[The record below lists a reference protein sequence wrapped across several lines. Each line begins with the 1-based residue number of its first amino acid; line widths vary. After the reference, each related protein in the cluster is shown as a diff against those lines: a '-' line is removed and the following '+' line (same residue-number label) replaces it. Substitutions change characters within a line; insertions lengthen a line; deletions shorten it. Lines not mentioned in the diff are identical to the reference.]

1 MFLKLALALPLRIVF
16 LTIFLV
22 APIRYTYAQSAQL
35 RREQLQESLNRL
47 AREAQERGP
56 GPQVGQVRCGIQP
69 RCQHQQRGAP
79 QTNQAAP
86 INRTATPPPQPNG
99 PITAPAPPPRPSP
112 PTVRSA
118 PVVEAPAASPTT
130 REEFSRLLRE
140 QAAALERANK
150 EAPALPEPVVQD
162 APPQIHPGPNETV
175 SPFTPPPATRPP
187 VNQMAPRPPEA
198 PSTVHT
204 APPLP
209 GPADLP
215 PNHLKELPPPRQPVA
230 GPGAFG
236 SPTGRGIGGGE
247 RVETTSRAPQQ
258 PQLLEVKK
266 DPPQFQG
273 VSQPLQRL
281 ETEILEPERSSAW
294 VPPDSDGPAYQPVDG
309 SQVNRGQVPVT
320 PPTPTPTHIGPTV
333 SQDNPPPPAVADP
346 QPEVAEATDPPSED
360 PSSTDKKSCQ
370 SDAQEFLYACHELSQ
385 SFTAAEGAAYQ
396 TVHSK
401 LLSSESM
408 TPLIST
414 LSAASQGSVT
424 KFQTLANGCTQLSQ
438 DCTNHC
444 KNRVAELKKYYQHH
458 QQSCDSARIKGS
470 SSGNHCQKASEFAQ
484 AMQES
489 IEANNQI
496 CVGSLGELITQHQA
510 EAAESARVNREAR
523 RVAAAIENS
532 TVKVDTPAPQ
542 PPTPVTAPVVS
553 NDVSGSSSDWTTA
566 AMVGA
571 GGAAAIGIASRSG
584 GRASAGPPPT
594 PEDRDEALIKK
605 CGSEIYSD
613 ECQQFRKDYCAE
625 QVSDQARPIMVNLD
639 ASGENAGRGKGSNYC
654 NLMAQKIWCQN
665 QGRSSCLTCSPVA
678 QKLLFRKPGCLD
690 RPDQCL
696 QLDLQKT
703 QRYQESCPM
712 DPIWAIPRLASN

>member
-209 GPADLP
+209 GSTDLP
-215 PNHLKELPPPRQPVA
+215 PNHLNELPPTRQPDA
-230 GPGAFG
+230 GPG
-236 SPTGRGIGGGE
+236 T
-247 RVETTSRAPQQ
+247 
-258 PQLLEVKK
+258 
-266 DPPQFQG
+266 
-273 VSQPLQRL
+273 
-281 ETEILEPERSSAW
+281 
-294 VPPDSDGPAYQPVDG
+294 DSDGPAYQPVDG